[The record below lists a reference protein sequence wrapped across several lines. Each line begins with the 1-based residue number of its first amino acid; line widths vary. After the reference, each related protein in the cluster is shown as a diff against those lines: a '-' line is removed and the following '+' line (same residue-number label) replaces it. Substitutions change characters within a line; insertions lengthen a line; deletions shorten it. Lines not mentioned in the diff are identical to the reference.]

1 MNVFFQKSNKTHQ
14 KPEKAPGGLDQ
25 PAAIFG
31 GGAPRENDLSFNFF
45 LKKGSTKAIVI
56 FITAVIHT
64 ALGMPETRRACEALE
79 ATHARPFSDSL

>member
-56 FITAVIHT
+56 FITAVYPYGT
-64 ALGMPETRRACEALE
+64 GDARDEACVRSVGGNTRQA
-79 ATHARPFSDSL
+79 FQ